1 MKGWQRNKDYKRIY
15 NQQNL
20 EAAIQ
25 SYKLTVIRKKEYC
38 EKEVQ
43 SKTKFTFYVSLQ

>member
-1 MKGWQRNKDYKRIY
+1 MDDKRIY

-25 SYKLTVIRKKEYC
+25 SYKLIVIRKKKDGVKKLRVSEL
-38 EKEVQ
+38 
-43 SKTKFTFYVSLQ
+43 TFNSTVEE